1 VEGETRE
8 RWQELCTQAAEE
20 QNPSRLLE
28 LITEINRLLQ
38 HKEHRLQRERPYQ
51 HGIQAAN

>member
-1 VEGETRE
+1 MEGQVRE

-20 QNPSRLLE
+20 QDAAPLLE

-38 HKEHRLQRERPYQ
+38 YKEHRLNRERPNQ
-51 HGIQAAN
+51 HERQAAN